1 MVHYIRETTTVIID
15 KNMSLYSSQIAPA
28 PAAPPDLSMDRQ
40 PSAAARGGAPP
51 TFVPLTASFASPDNH
66 KHASRA
72 NPLFP
77 FVCRF
82 VCCCLPCRRGGV
94 PSTPGPFKCERKG
107 CTNTHGNWDAE
118 RQQTVLTENGLPRIG
133 ISGFCSYECA
143 IQTYFEIKYEVC
155 CIREGSP
162 ILTSEND
169 IDCICGC
176 CLGIT
181 AQLCCMRVLYNP
193 ADERMV
199 QAMKQA
205 GRSPSKDVEMGGA
218 HCCCYTGAPN
228 WAQNTESLEV
238 GGVGMYVKQIHKRDG
253 MARMETNE
261 ALLNWLENLTKTR

>member
-1 MVHYIRETTTVIID
+1 MVHYIRESTTVIID
-15 KNMSLYSSQIAPA
+15 KNMSLYSSQIVPAPA
-28 PAAPPDLSMDRQ
+28 PRQ
-40 PSAAARGGAPP
+40 TSLWTGSLLPRGGARRPP
-51 TFVPLTASFASPDNH
+51 LSPLPSFASPDNH

-77 FVCRF
+77 
-82 VCCCLPCRRGGV
+82 CLSLRVLLPSMQTRRRAG
-94 PSTPGPFKCERKG
+94 TAFKCDRKG

-181 AQLCCMRVLYNP
+181 AHLCCMRVLYNP
-193 ADERMV
+193 ADEKMV

-205 GRSPSKDVEMGGA
+205 GRSPSKDAEMGGPIVEV
-218 HCCCYTGAPN
+218 TPGTQLGA
-228 WAQNTESLEV
+228 
-238 GGVGMYVKQIHKRDG
+238 KH
-253 MARMETNE
+253 
-261 ALLNWLENLTKTR
+261 